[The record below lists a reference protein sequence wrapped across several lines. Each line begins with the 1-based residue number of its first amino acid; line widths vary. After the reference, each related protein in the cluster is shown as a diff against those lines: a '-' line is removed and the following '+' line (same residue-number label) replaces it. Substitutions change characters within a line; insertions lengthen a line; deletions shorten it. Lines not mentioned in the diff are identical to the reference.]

1 MKTKF
6 AIVYPESGDWEALY
20 INGNLAAEG
29 DSLSVQ
35 DVLDCIDS
43 ILPNEYKYMTIS
55 DEAAELG
62 MPQYI
67 NELDEVLE
75 V

>member
-6 AIVYPESGDWEALY
+6 IIVHPESGDWETLY
-20 INGNLAAEG
+20 INGKLAAEG
-29 DSLSVQ
+29 HRLSVR
-35 DVLDCIDS
+35 DVLDCIDN

-55 DEAAELG
+55 DETAELG

-67 NELDEVLE
+67 NELDKVLE

>member
-1 MKTKF
+1 MKIKF
-6 AIVYPESGDWEALY
+6 TLVYPESVDWEALY
-20 INGNLAAEG
+20 INRKLAAEG
-29 DSLSVQ
+29 HRLSVR

-67 NELDEVLE
+67 SELNEILE

>member
-6 AIVYPESGDWEALY
+6 IIVHPESGDWEALY
-20 INGNLAAEG
+20 INGKLAAEG
-29 DSLSVQ
+29 HRLSVR

-67 NELDEVLE
+67 SELDEVLE